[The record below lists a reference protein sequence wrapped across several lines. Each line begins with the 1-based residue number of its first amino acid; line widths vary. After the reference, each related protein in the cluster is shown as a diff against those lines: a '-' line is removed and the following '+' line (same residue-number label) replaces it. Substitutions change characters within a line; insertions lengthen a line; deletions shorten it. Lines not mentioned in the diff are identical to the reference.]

1 MLSAIPLLS
10 IVLLLANAVAFGA
23 DGGFSAELFKLTLP
37 SSGVV
42 TFTAGDGLVLLA
54 LVLLYGEIFKAT
66 RTGSASVLDHALSLL
81 VFIVALVELLISPK
95 FAHAAFISIALI
107 CLIDVIAG
115 FTVTIA
121 GARRDIAPIHQ
132 S

>member
-1 MLSAIPLLS
+1 MLLAIPLLS

-23 DGGFSAELFKLTLP
+23 EGGFSAELFKLTLP
-37 SSGVV
+37 SSGTV
-42 TFTAGDGLVLLA
+42 TFTAGDALVLLA

-121 GARRDIAPIHQ
+121 GARRDIAPINQ

>member
-23 DGGFSAELFKLTLP
+23 QGGFAAELFQLTLP
-37 SSGVV
+37 STGVV
-42 TFTAGDGLVLLA
+42 TITAGDGLILLGLA
-54 LVLLYGEIFKAT
+54 LLYGEIFKAT
-66 RTGSASVLDHALSLL
+66 RTGSMSVLDHALSLI
-81 VFIVALVELLISPK
+81 VFIVALVELLIAPK
-95 FAHAAFISIALI
+95 FAHAAFVAICVM

-121 GARRDIAPIHQ
+121 SARRDFAPVNP